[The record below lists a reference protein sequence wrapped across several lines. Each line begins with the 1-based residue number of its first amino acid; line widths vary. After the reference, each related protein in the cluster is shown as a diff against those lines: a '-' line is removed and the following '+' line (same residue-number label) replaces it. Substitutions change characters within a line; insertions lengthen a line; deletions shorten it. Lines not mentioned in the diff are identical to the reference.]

1 VPWLGKV
8 PSHWSVERTKFVARL
23 ESGHTPSRQDPEYWV
38 DCRVPWFTLADVW
51 QLRDDRVET
60 VFETHEKISEIGLMN
75 SAARLLPAG
84 TVMLSRTASVGFSAI
99 MGTDMA
105 TTQDFVNWVCGPH
118 LRPEFLLY
126 AFRAMR
132 PEFER
137 LVMGSTHQTIYMP
150 DVGQFVCPVPTRP
163 EQDAIIDWIRRETAR
178 LDALVTKKEPLI
190 ESLQEKRT
198 ALITRAMTKGLDPS
212 VPMKSAGIDG
222 LGVIPVHW
230 QVRRLKRIAVVR
242 QGITKGRDLQGRTTI
257 ERPYLRVANVQSGRL
272 DLSDVHSIQVGSHEV
287 GRYELRVGDVLMN
300 EGGDNDKLGRGTV

>member
-1 VPWLGKV
+1 MPWLGKV

-75 SAARLLPAG
+75 SVARLLPAG

-105 TTQDFVNWVCGPH
+105 TPQDFVNWVCGPH

-150 DVGQFVCPVPTRP
+150 DVGRFVTPVPPFT
-163 EQDAIIDWIRRETAR
+163 EQDAIAAHVRSWSPGLGATSAGHN
-178 LDALVTKKEPLI
+178 P
-190 ESLQEKRT
+190 
-198 ALITRAMTKGLDPS
+198 LDP
-212 VPMKSAGIDG
+212 
-222 LGVIPVHW
+222 
-230 QVRRLKRIAVVR
+230 
-242 QGITKGRDLQGRTTI
+242 KGGQ
-257 ERPYLRVANVQSGRL
+257 
-272 DLSDVHSIQVGSHEV
+272 
-287 GRYELRVGDVLMN
+287 
-300 EGGDNDKLGRGTV
+300 